1 LNEALVA
8 PTFIDLNVSVTSK
21 RQLLHSLAQRVAEP
35 YGVEE
40 REVLSAL
47 QDREQ
52 EGPTGAGD
60 GVAIPHAKLP
70 GLNRTVTYFAR
81 LQDPVSYDSHD
92 DIDVDLVFLILAP
105 ETANGD
111 HLKLLARVSR
121 AFKDPTFCERLRG
134 AEDAAAL
141 DILLNEV

>member
-1 LNEALVA
+1 MVFGLGM
-8 PTFIDLNVSVTSK
+8 PP
-21 RQLLHSLAQRVAEP
+21 H
-35 YGVEE
+35 
-40 REVLSAL
+40 LSQIL
-47 QDREQ
+47 QQ
-52 EGPTGAGD
+52 
-60 GVAIPHAKLP
+60 
-70 GLNRTVTYFAR
+70 TY
-81 LQDPVSYDSHD
+81 
-92 DIDVDLVFLILAP
+92 IDVDLVFLILAP

>member
-1 LNEALVA
+1 MAW
-8 PTFIDLNVSVTSK
+8 K
-21 RQLLHSLAQRVAEP
+21 
-35 YGVEE
+35 
-40 REVLSAL
+40 SARCCL
-47 QDREQ
+47 RFRIASRKAS
-52 EGPTGAGD
+52 TAGD